1 MVIIKTNILHL
12 FSSLFSRTTWV
23 SRHQKSKPFWML
35 LEQEMMGWQW
45 LQLDHIQ
52 IISTSIQTDNHAST
66 SPLSFYRPDDLPA
79 AQLTAPKHWRQVKKN
94 CKKTNVTQ

>member
-1 MVIIKTNILHL
+1 
-12 FSSLFSRTTWV
+12 
-23 SRHQKSKPFWML
+23 ML

-79 AQLTAPKHWRQVKKN
+79 AQLTAPKH
-94 CKKTNVTQ
+94 